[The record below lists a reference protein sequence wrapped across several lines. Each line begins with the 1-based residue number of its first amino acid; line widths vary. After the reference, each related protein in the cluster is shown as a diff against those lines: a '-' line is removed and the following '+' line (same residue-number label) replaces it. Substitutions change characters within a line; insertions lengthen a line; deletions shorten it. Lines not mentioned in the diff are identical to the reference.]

1 MKILFYCD
9 TVFGYGGVERVLS
22 VIAKAMTEHHD
33 VTILS
38 TDMRADTA
46 IYGMAKDLFD
56 DSKTNLFSETRKY
69 MIWPIK

>member
-9 TVFGYGGVERVLS
+9 TAFGYGGVERVLS

-38 TDMRADTA
+38 TD
-46 IYGMAKDLFD
+46 
-56 DSKTNLFSETRKY
+56 
-69 MIWPIK
+69 